1 MHSIVFD
8 VELSNELDGTSMN
21 FEYEYEVDSDL
32 TEDEVQEIANDIVGG
47 FDHGFYDQV
56 LSWISINPSVS
67 YIEMEEPDADL

>member
-8 VELSNELDGTSMN
+8 VELSNELDGTTMN

-47 FDHGFYDQV
+47 FDHRFYDEV
-56 LSWISINPSVS
+56 LSCISIVPSVS
-67 YIEMEEPDADL
+67 YIEMEDND